1 MNINNK
7 FSIIIIIFIVLLIK
21 LNYGFTIKKSNSNKL
36 LLRCKKKCQNKN
48 IKLKK
53 FCKKCPSF
61 ESKELTNVLSSEKPL
76 NQNNN
81 NNIKHFVIIRFYSD
95 NMMEKE
101 IMFDYL
107 FLHNAI
113 NDFKKFTL
121 KSLENQSNKNF
132 EVIIKINNDLPEDNK
147 AISELKHI
155 QSSININVIRSNLTD
170 KYIID
175 NTNKAKFVITTRI
188 DHDDLIYNDAV
199 KDIQNKCNVN
209 IPLYYNGYNNGI
221 TMINDNIKDCYK
233 FNGSYKRGSISI
245 FQSLIIN
252 KNLYKDYLNI
262 YSLGPHNNQIDKFIK
277 FYKGFVY
284 NKSYFNINKLENS
297 FVYVK
302 HNFNHSSHYKF
313 KKNWHR
319 SKVKVEKDK
328 DWFIKRFGNFINN

>member
-101 IMFDYL
+101 KMFDYL

-121 KSLENQSNKNF
+121 KSLENQNKKNF
-132 EVIIKINNDLPEDNK
+132 
-147 AISELKHI
+147 
-155 QSSININVIRSNLTD
+155 
-170 KYIID
+170 
-175 NTNKAKFVITTRI
+175 
-188 DHDDLIYNDAV
+188 
-199 KDIQNKCNVN
+199 
-209 IPLYYNGYNNGI
+209 
-221 TMINDNIKDCYK
+221 
-233 FNGSYKRGSISI
+233 
-245 FQSLIIN
+245 
-252 KNLYKDYLNI
+252 
-262 YSLGPHNNQIDKFIK
+262 
-277 FYKGFVY
+277 
-284 NKSYFNINKLENS
+284 
-297 FVYVK
+297 
-302 HNFNHSSHYKF
+302 
-313 KKNWHR
+313 
-319 SKVKVEKDK
+319 
-328 DWFIKRFGNFINN
+328 